1 MQPRFLRIRELAT
14 APARGKEPARQGRY
28 PVSAATIWRWQKQG
42 KFPPSVRLS
51 EQTTAWLVADLDRWD
66 AERAG
71 KVPAEGAP

>member
-1 MQPRFLRIRELAT
+1 MQPRYLRIRELAT

-42 KFPPSVRLS
+42 KFPPSVRLG
-51 EQTTAWLVADLDRWD
+51 EQTTAWLVDDLDRWD

-71 KVPAEGAP
+71 KLPAESAP